1 MAGVSATPRSEGR
14 VRLRDG
20 RSLAFADWGD
30 PRGRPVVMFHGMPAT
45 RLQCPDADA
54 TLAAGV
60 RLITV
65 DRPGYGGSDPRP
77 GRSLLSWADDFAE
90 LHAHLDLPPCPVM
103 GWSGGGPYAL
113 ACSFRLPAIVS
124 SVGVSGSVGP
134 MTEVP
139 GSFSEEA
146 RRLSRLL
153 PVDPQ
158 GALDGVV
165 AQWKGFADD
174 PESIFDEW
182 FADSDAPPS
191 PDQRLFAR
199 PDVREAMIEWA
210 RDAARQGSAG
220 AVADAMAFI
229 QPWGFSLAEIRCD
242 AAVWVGGDAPADRD
256 ESDYLAATIP
266 GATYV
271 VFPGEGHLA
280 PLTHWAEM
288 LAWLH

>member
-1 MAGVSATPRSEGR
+1 MASVSATPRSEGR
-14 VRLRDG
+14 VTLRDG
-20 RSLAFADWGD
+20 RSLAYAEWGD
-30 PRGRPVVMFHGMPAT
+30 LRGRPVVMFHGMPAT
-45 RLQCPDADA
+45 RLQCPDTDA
-54 TLAAGV
+54 TAAAGV

-65 DRPGYGGSDPRP
+65 DRPGYGWSDPKP

-90 LHAHLDLPPCPVM
+90 LHAQLDLRPCPLM

-113 ACSFRLPAIVS
+113 ACAFSLPAIVT

-139 GSFSEEA
+139 GSFDDET

-165 AQWKGFADD
+165 NQWKGFADNPASVYD
-174 PESIFDEW
+174 GLFENSDE
-182 FADSDAPPS
+182 PPG

-199 PDVREAMIEWA
+199 SDVREAMIEWA

-220 AVADAMAFI
+220 AVADTMAFI

-242 AAVWVGGDAPADRD
+242 AAVWVGDGAPADRD
-256 ESDYLAATIP
+256 EADYLAATIP
-266 GATYV
+266 GATFAI
-271 VFPGEGHLA
+271 FPGDGHLA
-280 PLTHWAEM
+280 PLTRWAEM